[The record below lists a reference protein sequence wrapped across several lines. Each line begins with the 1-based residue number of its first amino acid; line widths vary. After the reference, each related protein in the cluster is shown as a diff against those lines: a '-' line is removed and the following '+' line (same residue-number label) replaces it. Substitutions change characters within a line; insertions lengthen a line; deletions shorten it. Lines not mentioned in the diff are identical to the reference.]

1 MIKNRPALLALLTA
15 LNFLS
20 YIDRLVLPAVLASVE
35 KELDLSKTAAGLGAT
50 AFLIGHFVAAPL
62 AAASFFMPA
71 PAGFFAVAFFAEV
84 GLFLPIAPVTA
95 VGLRAVP
102 AELRASAM
110 ATMIFAIH
118 LLGDLWSPPA
128 LGLLQ
133 DALPVRLA
141 MMALSVAFAISAA
154 VWWPRALEAA

>member
-1 MIKNRPALLALLTA
+1 MGTI
-15 LNFLS
+15 
-20 YIDRLVLPAVLASVE
+20 V
-35 KELDLSKTAAGLGAT
+35 AT
-50 AFLIGHFVAAPL
+50 PL

-133 DALPVRLA
+133 DALPV
-141 MMALSVAFAISAA
+141 AFEISAA